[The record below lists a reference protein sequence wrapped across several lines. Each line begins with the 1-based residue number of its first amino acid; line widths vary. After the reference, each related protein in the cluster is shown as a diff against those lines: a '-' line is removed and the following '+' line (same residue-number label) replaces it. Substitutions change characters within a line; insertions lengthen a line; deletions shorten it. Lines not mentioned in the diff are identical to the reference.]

1 MIKHNYRFSPIPAD
15 EAKVVSTET
24 SKCNECGCCTFKGFR
39 ADQFFFRA
47 EITVKCNARPGCSIL
62 LHTLGQLDP
71 VTSIDLQGNGLE
83 EDGGVSGML
92 AAVCT
97 SLSREGSG
105 LRVLR
110 LGGNGAWG
118 QEAAAALAGAL
129 ASPSCVVEELDLSMC
144 GAD

>member
-1 MIKHNYRFSPIPAD
+1 MLLAALSSIVGQGAGGNFSTALVGWTGPL
-15 EAKVVSTET
+15 
-24 SKCNECGCCTFKGFR
+24 
-39 ADQFFFRA
+39 
-47 EITVKCNARPGCSIL
+47 SIR
-62 LHTLGQLDP
+62 LGQIIDP
-71 VTSIDLQGNGLE
+71 VTSIDLRGNGLE

-110 LGGNGAWG
+110 LGRNGAWG